1 MASFAKLDNNYI
13 VIAVQFISNEAVKD
27 SNGIEQEE
35 IGVQFLKSL
44 YGQDTNWKQT
54 SYNTLKNIHISGG
67 IPFRKNYACIGHTY
81 DETRDAFIPPKPN
94 YKGQV
99 CNSWILNEN
108 TCNYECPVVFPETYN
123 LNLKKAN
130 GELIKDTYSWNEET
144 LTWDLDTN
152 TN

>member
-1 MASFAKLDNNYI
+1 MASFAKLDNNNI
-13 VIAVQFISNEAVKD
+13 VIAVHSVHNNVLKD
-27 SNGIEQEE
+27 TNGVEQEVL
-35 IGVQFLKSL
+35 GVQFLKSL

-54 SYNTLKNIHISGG
+54 SYNKN
-67 IPFRKNYACIGHTY
+67 FRKNYAGIGMIY
-81 DETRDAFIPPKPN
+81 DETRDAFIPPKTI

-108 TCNYECPVVFPETYN
+108 TCQYECPVPFPETYN

-130 GELIKDTYSWNEET
+130 GERIKDTYSWNEET